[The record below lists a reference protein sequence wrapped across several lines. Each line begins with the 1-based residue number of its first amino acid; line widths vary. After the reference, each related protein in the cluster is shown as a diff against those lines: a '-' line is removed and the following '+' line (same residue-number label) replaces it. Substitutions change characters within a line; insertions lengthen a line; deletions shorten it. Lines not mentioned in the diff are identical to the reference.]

1 MNRIKNAII
10 ERLGALAVREDGQSM
25 AEYGL
30 ILALISVV
38 CIAAVSAIGSGVA
51 AQFSAIA
58 AQL

>member
-1 MNRIKNAII
+1 MNRISNAII
-10 ERLGALAVREDGQSM
+10 ERLGAATVREDGQSM

-38 CIAAVSAIGSGVA
+38 CITVVSAIGTGVA
-51 AQFSAIA
+51 AQFSSVS

>member
-1 MNRIKNAII
+1 MNRISNAIV

-30 ILALISVV
+30 ILALIAVV
-38 CIAAVSAIGSGVA
+38 CITAVGAIGTGVA
-51 AQFSAIA
+51 AQFSAIS